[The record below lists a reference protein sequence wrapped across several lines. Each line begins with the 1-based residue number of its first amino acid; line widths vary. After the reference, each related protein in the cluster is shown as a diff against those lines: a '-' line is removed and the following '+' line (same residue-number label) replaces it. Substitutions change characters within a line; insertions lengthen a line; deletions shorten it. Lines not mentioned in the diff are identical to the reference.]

1 MPQGASNARRRRHS
15 SVGLGQEETSSP
27 TAASDS
33 ANRQHGQTR
42 DRRHRLLAG
51 AAAQHPQSLDYGGG
65 GGGGGGYD
73 AVVANVTV
81 AIEPPSPTEKR
92 RQCSGI
98 PPAAPCSSVPSAA
111 AAVSAAGQVV
121 NISTCPPHYVTP
133 KFLNCSFSIFHVFN
147 GRSAR
152 HAVGL

>member
-65 GGGGGGYD
+65 GGGGGYD

-98 PPAAPCSSVPSAA
+98 PSAAPCSSVPSAA
-111 AAVSAAGQVV
+111 AAAASAAGQVV
-121 NISTCPPHYVTP
+121 NISTTLRYTKVF
-133 KFLNCSFSIFHVFN
+133 KLFFFSIFHVFN